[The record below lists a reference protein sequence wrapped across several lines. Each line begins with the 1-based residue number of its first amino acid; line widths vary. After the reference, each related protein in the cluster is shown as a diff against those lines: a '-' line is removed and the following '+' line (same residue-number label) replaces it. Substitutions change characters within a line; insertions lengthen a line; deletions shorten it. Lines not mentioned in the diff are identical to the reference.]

1 MKQKQMKKDTITF
14 TIATIATKKI
24 SSKGILQFPFLT
36 SSSLET
42 TVVVVLNEV

>member
-1 MKQKQMKKDTITF
+1 MENDRITF
-14 TIATIATKKI
+14 TIAAITTKKI
-24 SSKGILQFPFLT
+24 SSKPILQFPFFT